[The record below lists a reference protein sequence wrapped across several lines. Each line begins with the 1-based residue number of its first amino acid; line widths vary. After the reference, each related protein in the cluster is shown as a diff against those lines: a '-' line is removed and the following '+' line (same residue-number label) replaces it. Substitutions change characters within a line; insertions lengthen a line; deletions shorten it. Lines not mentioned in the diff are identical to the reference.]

1 MSAAVLS
8 QRLADLAPEPG
19 DIVVV
24 KESASRNRYS
34 VRRFP
39 GRGQLAV
46 HTLEE
51 AMGIGRRFAGE
62 YCVNLWYRDGR
73 APASAFVERHRPDP
87 LPITKEG

>member
-8 QRLADLAPEPG
+8 QRHADLAPEPG

-46 HTLEE
+46 HTFEE

-62 YCVNLWYRDGR
+62 YCVDLWYRDGR
-73 APASAFVERHRPDP
+73 APALVERHRPDP
-87 LPITKEG
+87 FPIPKEV